1 MHQQARVC
9 LRSLDALVDTREK
22 EREKER
28 EGGKGVRAVC
38 SPQMGVSFLM
48 ALCTSPGTRPA
59 KTIRGQAERIIDS

>member
-22 EREKER
+22 EKGR